1 MTKKEDLYVVK
12 PATSVDEGIERYIG
26 LYLYTFNQ
34 LLINIHHDVNSI
46 GDASGAQDR
55 QPSCD

>member
-26 LYLYTFNQ
+26 LYLYTFN
-34 LLINIHHDVNSI
+34 
-46 GDASGAQDR
+46 
-55 QPSCD
+55 